1 MMIMKEVNQYH
12 IEYLRRNEMKNLEKL
27 IYKWVKEN
35 YGQSEVENPSWDIQ
49 SLVNYLQAQLN
60 KKKGGK

>member
-1 MMIMKEVNQYH
+1 
-12 IEYLRRNEMKNLEKL
+12 MKNLEKL